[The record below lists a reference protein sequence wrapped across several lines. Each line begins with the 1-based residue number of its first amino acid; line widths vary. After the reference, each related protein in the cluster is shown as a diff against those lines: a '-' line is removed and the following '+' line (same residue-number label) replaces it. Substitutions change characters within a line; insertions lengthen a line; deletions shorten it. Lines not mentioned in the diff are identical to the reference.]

1 MSVPRP
7 TSRMR
12 ETSAGPAGGRIV
24 ESRARVLR
32 APVADAIAMSFAP
45 LTHRTM
51 VLVEVETA
59 DGLIGRGESWVN
71 YPSWAYRERL
81 PSLRDGVFPLICG
94 RDSDEVE
101 SLHEELLARLEPLGR
116 QWGAPGPI
124 RQAIS
129 AVDIA
134 LWDLRAQ
141 RLEESI
147 AGVIGTPARSTV
159 PVYASSLGP
168 GGVRSDGA
176 RCVAAGHQAV
186 KVKLG
191 FDRSRDER
199 ILADARDA
207 CGSLTLYADAN
218 QAWTLAEAIA
228 MAPVLRDYDVRWI
241 EEPIKGDTLAD
252 LEELHRRTDLVIA
265 TGENIYGRDN
275 FAPYAAS
282 PAVAL
287 LQPDV
292 CKTGGVTEML
302 AICELASVHGKKVA
316 PHLYGGAVGFA
327 ATMQVCAAAAAVSI
341 MEYDIRDNP
350 LRDGTLINPV
360 MPADGVL
367 ALPQGQGLGIELDPE
382 AIERFSVEESLCTVS

>member
-1 MSVPRP
+1 MAAPHP
-7 TSRMR
+7 TSSKRAASTR
-12 ETSAGPAGGRIV
+12 RGERIV

-32 APVADAIAMSFAP
+32 APVGDGIAMSFAP

-59 DGLIGRGESWVN
+59 DGLVGRGESWVN
-71 YPSWAYRERL
+71 YPSWAFRERL
-81 PSLRDGVFPLICG
+81 PSLTDGVFPLISG
-94 RDSDEVE
+94 QDSADLEF
-101 SLHEELLARLEPLGR
+101 LHEELLARLEPLGR

-141 RLEESI
+141 RLGRSI
-147 AGVIGTPARSTV
+147 ASVLGTPARSTV

-168 GGVRSDGA
+168 NGVLSDGA

-191 FDRSRDER
+191 FDRDRDER
-199 ILADARDA
+199 ILAEAREA
-207 CGSLTLYADAN
+207 CGSVNLYADAN
-218 QAWTLAEAIA
+218 QAWTLDEAIA
-228 MAPVLRDYDVRWI
+228 MAPVLREYEVGWV
-241 EEPIKGDTLAD
+241 EEPVRGDSLAD
-252 LEELHRRTDLVIA
+252 LEELHRRTAMVIA
-265 TGENIYGRDN
+265 TGENIYGRAN

-282 PAVAL
+282 PAIAL

-292 CKTGGVTEML
+292 CKTGGITEML
-302 AICELASVHGKKVA
+302 AVCELASAYGKQVA

-327 ATMQVCAAAAAVSI
+327 ATMQVCAAATAVSV

-350 LRDGTLINPV
+350 LRDGTLVNPV
-360 MPADGVL
+360 VPINGVL
-367 ALPQGQGLGIELDPE
+367 ALPQGPGLGIELDPD
-382 AIERFSVEESLCTVS
+382 AVERFSVEECSCTTS